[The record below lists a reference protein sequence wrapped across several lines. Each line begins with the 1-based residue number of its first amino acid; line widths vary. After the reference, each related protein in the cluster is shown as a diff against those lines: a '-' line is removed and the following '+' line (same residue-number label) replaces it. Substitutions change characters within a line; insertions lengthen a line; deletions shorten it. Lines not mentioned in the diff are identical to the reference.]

1 MVLRKLTMA
10 LLSLGV
16 ILPGLTHALAVR
28 EIKTKSALGE
38 PFSAEVE
45 LTDIGDLTVE
55 DIKVGLAQQEDFE
68 RLGIE
73 RVYFLTELRFDVVIS
88 GGRSVVKITSSKRV
102 TEPFLDFII
111 RVSWPSNTRLQQVTT
126 FLDPP
131 VSVTKKEAPVTPQ
144 VVVVNPEPV
153 IAPVLALP
161 APVIN
166 AEEMNVA
173 ASDSSY
179 RVRKHDTLWS
189 VARRLRPSVA
199 VSVPKMM
206 KILHKAN
213 PQAFIANNINLL
225 KDGEVLRVP
234 TMMDMQTPPTQT
246 IAKTDVQV
254 VQPQASSN
262 KPLARQ
268 QIDATSTPK
277 ASLAVQKAPQAQMKL
292 LAPTG
297 GKIATAGTVTKQAPV
312 SNKTTKPAVAGVAV
326 VSKTIVKA
334 TGYNQKLS
342 QELETLEHQLKLNDK
357 KIAMQNAKLA
367 QLEAQL
373 KARRLAAQQAA
384 RHNKTVDKTVDKT
397 ALEKKALATM
407 VCAVATQSFL
417 TTEAKAAE
425 PAVKEDSSMMPI
437 IGGGLLVIIIAI
449 IFFLKSKGKKQA
461 PTRPA
466 APPAPAKPVT
476 AQPVK
481 APEAAQPKPAPVQP
495 KKPLD
500 PLEEVQ
506 PYLEM
511 ERFPQ
516 AVGILTKALVQAPDR
531 ADLHL
536 KLLEVFAKQKDR
548 QSFDEQ
554 FAKLELLG
562 ELEAT
567 VEAEKLKSLLP
578 APAKPTPPKGES
590 LEFER
595 FGAKPAESAVPEASF
610 SLDDLENDFKMSLSQ
625 PNLKA
630 LDIEIR
636 PDPVSF
642 DEPVIEESKV
652 AEMDALF
659 ENSGLD
665 FSFKKETKTEE
676 PADLDMSFGA
686 SAFAEEE
693 PIAKKSFDTGL
704 SLDSLDDFLAEH
716 KTDVAPA
723 LEVPKTDAPA
733 VDFEQALASFKEE
746 KQDDE
751 IEFNLTEGFE
761 LEEFNVAS
769 EEPSAKIDSD
779 FDALD
784 VDFSIADHAQ
794 VEAKSD
800 FDLGDIKA
808 PVVEGFD
815 LSDAA
820 AAFDQETL
828 TEEDLVDDLD
838 LDFDVSV
845 ATDDV
850 VADLDREFSFLA
862 TTDENAT
869 RLDLARAYME
879 MGDRMGARD
888 LLEEVVAEGNGNQ
901 KNEAQGMLMRIG

>member
-16 ILPGLTHALAVR
+16 ILPGLTHALAVHD
-28 EIKTKSALGE
+28 IKTKSALGE

-45 LTDIGDLTVE
+45 LTDIGDLTEE

-73 RVYFLTELRFDVVIS
+73 RVYFLTELRFEVVVK
-88 GGRSVVKITSSKRV
+88 GGRSVIKITSSKRV

-131 VSVTKKEAPVTPQ
+131 VSVTKKEAPVASQ
-144 VVVVNPEPV
+144 VVIVNPEPV
-153 IAPVLALP
+153 IAPVLAMP
-161 APVIN
+161 A
-166 AEEMNVA
+166 A
-173 ASDSSY
+173 ALENTNTASSDSSSY
-179 RVRKHDTLWS
+179 RIRKHDTLWS
-189 VARRLRPSVA
+189 VARRLRPNAA

-206 KILHKAN
+206 KILHRAN

-234 TMMDMQTPPTQT
+234 TMMDIQTPPTQT
-246 IAKTDVQV
+246 MATTEAPVI
-254 VQPQASSN
+254 QPQANSN
-262 KPLARQ
+262 KPLSRQ
-268 QIDATSTPK
+268 QIDATSAPK

-292 LAPTG
+292 VAPTR
-297 GKIATAGTVTKQAPV
+297 GKIATSGTVSNQTPV
-312 SNKTTKPAVAGVAV
+312 SKEMTRTSGVAAT
-326 VSKTIVKA
+326 SKTIVKA

-342 QELETLEHQLKLNDK
+342 QELATLEHQLKLNDK

-384 RHNKTVDKTVDKT
+384 KHSKTVDKT

-417 TTEAKAAE
+417 STEAKAAE
-425 PAVKEDSSMMPI
+425 PATKEGSSMMPI

-449 IFFLKSKGKKQA
+449 IFFLKSKSNKQPPA
-461 PTRPA
+461 RPV
-466 APPAPAKPVT
+466 APPAAKPV
-476 AQPVK
+476 AAPVAK
-481 APEAAQPKPAPVQP
+481 APEAVQPKPAPVEP

-554 FAKLELLG
+554 FAKLEMLG
-562 ELEAT
+562 ELEAI
-567 VEAEKLKSLLP
+567 VEAEKLKISLP
-578 APAKPTPPKGES
+578 APAKPAPLKGEA

-595 FGAKPAESAVPEASF
+595 VAAKPAEPVVPEASF

-636 PDPVSF
+636 PDPLEV
-642 DEPVIEESKV
+642 EEVVETQKV
-652 AEMDALF
+652 AEIDALLDD
-659 ENSGLD
+659 SGLD
-665 FSFKKETKTEE
+665 FSFKKETKTEQ
-676 PADLDMSFGA
+676 PVALDQGLDFSFA
-686 SAFAEEE
+686 AAALVEEE
-693 PIAKKSFDTGL
+693 PVAKKSFDTGL

-716 KTDVAPA
+716 KTEMAPA
-723 LEVPKTDAPA
+723 LEEPKAETPA

-746 KQDDE
+746 IKE
-751 IEFNLTEGFE
+751 EPELNLTEGFE

-769 EEPSAKIDSD
+769 EEPIAKIDSD

-784 VDFSIADHAQ
+784 VDFSIEDHAQ
-794 VEAKSD
+794 VDAKSD

-828 TEEDLVDDLD
+828 PEEALVDDLD

-845 ATDDV
+845 ASDDV

-888 LLEEVVAEGNGNQ
+888 LLEEVVAEGNSNQ
-901 KNEAQGMLMRIG
+901 KNEAQGMLVRIG

>member
-16 ILPGLTHALAVR
+16 MLPGLTHALAVR
-28 EIKTKSALGE
+28 DIKTKSALGE

-45 LTDIGDLTVE
+45 LTDIGDLTE
-55 DIKVGLAQQEDFE
+55 QDIKVGLAQQEDFE

-73 RVYFLTELRFDVVIS
+73 RVYFLTELRFDVVVS

-111 RVSWPSNTRLQQVTT
+111 RVSWPNNTRLQQVTT

-153 IAPVLALP
+153 IAPVLALST
-161 APVIN
+161 PVS
-166 AEEMNVA
+166 EETSVA
-173 ASDSSY
+173 ATDTSY
-179 RVRKHDTLWS
+179 RIRKHDTLWS

-199 VSVPKMM
+199 ISVPKMM
-206 KILHKAN
+206 KVLHKAN

-225 KDGEVLRVP
+225 KDGEVLRIP

-246 IAKTDVQV
+246 AAKTETPVIQS
-254 VQPQASSN
+254 QANSN
-262 KPLARQ
+262 KPLSRQ
-268 QIDATSTPK
+268 QIDATSAPK
-277 ASLAVQKAPQAQMKL
+277 ASLAVQKAPHAQMKL
-292 LAPTG
+292 VAPTS
-297 GKIATAGTVTKQAPV
+297 GKIATSGTVSKQTPA
-312 SNKTTKPAVAGVAV
+312 SKETTRTSGVAV
-326 VSKTIVKA
+326 SSTTIVKA

-342 QELETLEHQLKLNDK
+342 QELATLEHQLKLNDK

-373 KARRLAAQQAA
+373 KARRLAEQHAA
-384 RHNKTVDKTVDKT
+384 KQKTMDKTS
-397 ALEKKALATM
+397 LEKKALATM

-417 TTEAKAAE
+417 STEAKAADT
-425 PAVKEDSSMMPI
+425 AAKEGGSMMPI

-449 IFFLKSKGKKQA
+449 IFFLKSKSNKQTPA
-461 PTRPA
+461 RPA
-466 APPAPAKPVT
+466 AQPSPAKP
-476 AQPVK
+476 AAAPVVK
-481 APEAAQPKPAPVQP
+481 TPEVVQPKPAPVEP

-516 AVGILTKALVQAPDR
+516 AVGILTKALVQTPER

-554 FAKLELLG
+554 FAKLEMLG
-562 ELEAT
+562 ELEAI
-567 VEAEKLKSLLP
+567 VEAEKLKILLP
-578 APAKPTPPKGES
+578 APAKPAPLKGES
-590 LEFER
+590 LEFEHVA
-595 FGAKPAESAVPEASF
+595 AKPAEPLAPEASF

-630 LDIEIR
+630 LDIEVR
-636 PDPVSF
+636 PDPLEV
-642 DEPVIEESKV
+642 EEVVAAEKV
-652 AEMDALF
+652 AEIDSLLDD
-659 ENSGLD
+659 SGLD
-665 FSFKKETKTEE
+665 FSFKKEAKTEE
-676 PADLDMSFGA
+676 PASLDFSFN
-686 SAFAEEE
+686 SAAFTEEE
-693 PIAKKSFDTGL
+693 PVAKKSFDTGL

-716 KTDVAPA
+716 KTEVAPE
-723 LEVPKTDAPA
+723 LEEPKVETPA

-746 KQDDE
+746 IKE
-751 IEFNLTEGFE
+751 EPEFNLTEGFE

-769 EEPSAKIDSD
+769 DEPIAKVDSD

-784 VDFSIADHAQ
+784 VDFSIEEHAQ
-794 VEAKSD
+794 VETKSD

-808 PVVEGFD
+808 PVVDGFD

-828 TEEDLVDDLD
+828 PEETLVDDLD

-862 TTDENAT
+862 TTDENTT

-888 LLEEVVAEGNGNQ
+888 LLEEVVAEGNSNQ
-901 KNEAQGMLMRIG
+901 KNEAQGMLVRMG

>member
-28 EIKTKSALGE
+28 DIKTKSALGE

-45 LTDIGDLTVE
+45 LTDIGDLTEE

-73 RVYFLTELRFDVVIS
+73 RVYFLTELRFDVVVS
-88 GGRSVVKITSSKRV
+88 GGRSIVKITSSKRV

-111 RVSWPSNTRLQQVTT
+111 RVSWPNNTRLQQVTT

-131 VSVTKKEAPVTPQ
+131 VSMAKKEAPVAPQ
-144 VVVVNPEPV
+144 VVVVSPEPV
-153 IAPVLALP
+153 VTPVLALP
-161 APVIN
+161 ASVVN
-166 AEEMNVA
+166 SENMTVA
-173 ASDSSY
+173 TTDSSY

-234 TMMDMQTPPTQT
+234 TMMDRQTPPTQT
-246 IAKTDVQV
+246 MAKTDVQV

-277 ASLAVQKAPQAQMKL
+277 ASLAIQKAPQAQMKL

-312 SNKTTKPAVAGVAV
+312 SKETTKTAVAGVAV
-326 VSKTIVKA
+326 ASKTIVKA

-342 QELETLEHQLKLNDK
+342 QELATLEHQLKLNDK

-373 KARRLAAQQAA
+373 KARRLAAQHTAK
-384 RHNKTVDKTVDKT
+384 HKTVDKT

-417 TTEAKAAE
+417 STEAKAAE
-425 PAVKEDSSMMPI
+425 PAAKEGSSMMPI
-437 IGGGLLVIIIAI
+437 IGGGLLIAIIAI

-461 PTRPA
+461 PARPA
-466 APPAPAKPVT
+466 APPAPAKPV
-476 AQPVK
+476 AAPSK
-481 APEAAQPKPAPVQP
+481 APEVAQPKPVPVEP

-548 QSFDEQ
+548 QAFDEQ
-554 FAKLELLG
+554 FAKLEMLG
-562 ELEAT
+562 ELEAI
-567 VEAEKLKSLLP
+567 VEAEKLKVSLP
-578 APAKPTPPKGES
+578 APAKPAPVKGES

-595 FGAKPAESAVPEASF
+595 VVPKPVEPVAPEASF

-636 PDPVSF
+636 PDPLEV
-642 DEPVIEESKV
+642 EEVIETQKV

-659 ENSGLD
+659 DNSGLD

-676 PADLDMSFGA
+676 PAVSDDGLDFNFNA
-686 SAFAEEE
+686 AAFTEEE
-693 PIAKKSFDTGL
+693 PVAKKSFDTGL

-716 KTDVAPA
+716 KTDMAPA
-723 LEVPKTDAPA
+723 FEEPKVDAPA

-751 IEFNLTEGFE
+751 PEFNLTEGFE
-761 LEEFNVAS
+761 LEEFNVVS
-769 EEPSAKIDSD
+769 EEPIAKIDSD

-794 VEAKSD
+794 VEVKSD

-828 TEEDLVDDLD
+828 PEEALVDDLD

-862 TTDENAT
+862 STDENAT

-888 LLEEVVAEGNGNQ
+888 LLEEVVAEGNSNQ